1 MITQIHIINV
11 YTFINVCSNTWM
23 NIRTTRHKIE
33 DKKKNDSN
41 YHQVGNFYLMTV
53 WYTVMSE

>member
-1 MITQIHIINV
+1 MLKYLDEYNK
-11 YTFINVCSNTWM
+11 
-23 NIRTTRHKIE
+23 TTRHKIE

-53 WYTVMSE
+53 WYTVMNE